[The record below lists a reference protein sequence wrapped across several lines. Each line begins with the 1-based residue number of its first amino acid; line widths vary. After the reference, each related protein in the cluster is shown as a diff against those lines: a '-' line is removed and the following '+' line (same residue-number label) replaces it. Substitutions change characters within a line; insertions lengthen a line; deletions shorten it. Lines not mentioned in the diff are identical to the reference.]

1 MDLLFAA
8 IAAVKNKEEDGESTQ
23 RKVRL
28 YDPKKTHAVYQ
39 RVKARRVASLRE
51 QVKRIWELFPAD
63 GIKRLCSSSMEDSN
77 HNYGLHQSNLGF
89 DTVPRSNSE
98 GRING
103 TRTMGLRYENEHTVH
118 LHKRD
123 MCPYSE
129 KHLQFLLTIQQSLKT
144 QYPTLNSEILEY
156 MRVNLVVGAKTKE
169 HTDCQRGATRNFM
182 LLEPGKH
189 FNLRVRPFPKFRS
202 SVVKYDSKFWIP
214 HKLDSRNLTMIG
226 LSGNGPHFY
235 LFPTTVIDLLEP
247 YGDLVDYVSVGIKDG
262 KIQVIPWNYQVF
274 ESPRDMPLLPW
285 ESIMAH
291 VSQNPVSA
299 KKPRIRYLA
308 KTDRWETFYGWQVAH
323 KWLEGTDSDN
333 RRIHVFFRPVR
344 EETPSARIRTNS
356 EGVPMNY
363 TFYEVE

>member
-1 MDLLFAA
+1 MTANSGFHTNLIPA
-8 IAAVKNKEEDGESTQ
+8 ILPWLA
-23 RKVRL
+23 
-28 YDPKKTHAVYQ
+28 Y
-39 RVKARRVASLRE
+39 
-51 QVKRIWELFPAD
+51 
-63 GIKRLCSSSMEDSN
+63 
-77 HNYGLHQSNLGF
+77 LG
-89 DTVPRSNSE
+89 TALIS
-98 GRING
+98 I
-103 TRTMGLRYENEHTVH
+103 
-118 LHKRD
+118 
-123 MCPYSE
+123 YS
-129 KHLQFLLTIQQSLKT
+129 QQQLLT
-144 QYPTLNSEILEY
+144 
-156 MRVNLVVGAKTKE
+156 
-169 HTDCQRGATRNFM
+169 
-182 LLEPGKH
+182 
-189 FNLRVRPFPKFRS
+189 
-202 SVVKYDSKFWIP
+202 
-214 HKLDSRNLTMIG
+214 
-226 LSGNGPHFY
+226 
-235 LFPTTVIDLLEP
+235 IDLLEP
-247 YGDLVDYVSVGIKDG
+247 YGDLVDYISVGIKDG